1 MISQDSLVRTGLEV
15 YKTEDT
21 NKEESKQDTTVET
34 SSENTE
40 DSTTTSSNSN
50 STVSNTDKE
59 GFVLHNGPIKE
70 IYYTANITDTSFEYD
85 YEDISSNGNISLP
98 EVDNTRFY
106 KGIRVLLKK
115 EWEEPGKNL
124 KWDDLKNVLLGFITE
139 QSYSEDGVEL
149 KISGM
154 TKLLDQEKQFSFTQ
168 TKRSEILKQ
177 MIESAG
183 LKAKIDVTGLKDD
196 VIDYTNVSSSSSSEA
211 TGIGNVEID
220 ELVKEIIGN
229 ETDDLAKAKKIHQ
242 WLMENVIYASYECS
256 KYHTPEECL
265 KNKSHLNCADTAR
278 LTCAMMKSAGL
289 TAYVVHGPYHFWTMI
304 EIGGKKYA
312 SDQTGRESAGMS
324 GSAFN
329 TVWWQGRG
337 RSSAIPPYS
346 KNGDNPS
353 C

>member
-21 NKEESKQDTTVET
+21 NQEESKQDTTVET

-40 DSTTTSSNSN
+40 DSTTTSTNSN
-50 STVSNTDKE
+50 STVSNTDNE

-70 IYYTANITDTSFEYD
+70 IYYTANIMDTSFEYD

-196 VIDYTNVSSSSSSEA
+196 VIDYTNVSSSSSSEV
-211 TGIGNVEID
+211 TGIGDAEID
-220 ELVKEIIGN
+220 ELVAKWCEGK
-229 ETDDLAKAKKIHQ
+229 TSDLEKAKAIHAG
-242 WLMENVIYASYECS
+242 LRDEVGIVYAYYTNSR
-256 KYHTPEECL
+256 YHTPKNCL
-265 KNKSHLNCADTAR
+265 KHANSPGLNCGDTSI
-278 LTCAMMKSAGL
+278 LTCACMKSGGL
-289 TAYVVHGPYHFWTMI
+289 NAHIELRCDSAHFFTVI
-304 EIGGKKYA
+304 EIDGTKYY
-312 SDQTGRESAGMS
+312 SDLTWSEGQRSQRAWNDTWEHNKCGNKYSQGY
-324 GSAFN
+324 FN
-329 TVWWQGRG
+329 
-337 RSSAIPPYS
+337 I
-346 KNGDNPS
+346 
-353 C
+353 